1 VTAATTAEVERRFVP
16 PPRERWWHL
25 VVALV
30 AIGVVCAVL
39 LGAVEPINLR
49 RLARVATLSL
59 AVLGVNLATGRV
71 GLVALGHGAFVG
83 IGAFA
88 TVWLLDDVGAPFAVA
103 VPGAF
108 AITMAF
114 GLVVG
119 LPALRVGGLRLAMV
133 TLSIAVLFPPVA
145 KQFGALTGGAVGR
158 PVSARLVPPDWTPWG
173 PEDAIAYQFVIVVAV
188 CVVAF
193 VATRGILN
201 CSVGRAM
208 QAVRDGELAALTYGV
223 DVGRVKLVT
232 FAYSAALAGLA
243 GSLQMILFPF
253 ASQADYGLFL
263 SLQIYAGAVLGG
275 LGSLAGAFYG
285 VLVLI
290 LIPRLNDVLEWLDED
305 SLVFGIGLVAL
316 TFAAPDGVAGVVHQ
330 LRGRWRRSPRDAAPM
345 APAAAGN

>member
-1 VTAATTAEVERRFVP
+1 M
-16 PPRERWWHL
+16 L
-25 VVALV
+25 L
-30 AIGVVCAVL
+30 AV
-39 LGAVEPINLR
+39 VEPFTLR
-49 RLARVATLSL
+49 RIARVATLSL

-88 TVWLLDDVGAPFAVA
+88 TVWLLDDLAVPFAVA

-108 AITMAF
+108 AVTMAI

-133 TLSIAVLFPPVA
+133 TLSIAVLFPALA
-145 KQFGALTGGAVGR
+145 KQFGTLTGGRVGR
-158 PVSARLVPPDWTPWG
+158 PVEARLLPPDWTPWG

-193 VATRGILN
+193 LATRGILN
-201 CSVGRAM
+201 CTVGRAM
-208 QAVRDGELAALTYGV
+208 QAVRDGELAASTYGI

-232 FAYSAALAGLA
+232 FAYSAGLAGLA

-253 ASQADYGLFL
+253 ASQADYTLFL
-263 SLQIYAGAVLGG
+263 SLEIYAGAVLGG

-290 LIPRLNDVLEWLDED
+290 LIPRLNDVISWLDDD

-316 TFAAPDGVAGVVHQ
+316 TFAAPDGVAGVIHQ
-330 LRGRWRRSPRDAAPM
+330 LRARLRRPSGGAAPV
-345 APAAAGN
+345 APAAAPAGN